1 MRSRR
6 RSNTGRL
13 ILGLYL
19 MAIGILLF
27 SSNLGFEVPHGV
39 WNYWPFLLIV
49 GGGARIFL
57 GGDREAWS
65 EGFWLLLSGIY
76 CWISVWNL
84 WGLSW
89 GTAWPIFVVAGGM
102 SLVLGGGRGRRRRRG
117 EPDGGDTSRA
127 ETDHVG

>member
-6 RSNTGRL
+6 RSSTGRL

-19 MAIGILLF
+19 MVIGVLLF
-27 SSNLGFEVPHGV
+27 SSNLGFEIPHGV

-49 GGGARIFL
+49 GGGARIFF
-57 GGDREAWS
+57 GGDRESWS
-65 EGFWLLLSGIY
+65 EGFWLLLSGLY

-89 GTAWPIFVVAGGM
+89 GTAWPIFVVAGGI
-102 SLVLGGGRGRRRRRG
+102 SLVLGGRGRRERRDRERDEAAG
-117 EPDGGDTSRA
+117 AAPEG
-127 ETDHVG
+127 DHVR